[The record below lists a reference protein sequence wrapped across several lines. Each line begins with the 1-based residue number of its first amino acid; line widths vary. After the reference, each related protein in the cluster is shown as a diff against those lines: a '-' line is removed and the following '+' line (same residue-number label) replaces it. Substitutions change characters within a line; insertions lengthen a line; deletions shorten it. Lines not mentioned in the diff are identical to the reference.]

1 MPPMPSDLTPT
12 PHMIV
17 LPAKVQ
23 HLGKYGS
30 FASNTVGKRYSC
42 ENFFFLHAI
51 ASGRTHGFVED
62 SMKKEEYGSMGFSS
76 SSSSS
81 SSPWRAA
88 RAAASAARSKAI
100 SAARMGSLR
109 KDKNSKLVPPR
120 NEFSCQIGAS
130 GEKGNST
137 TTTTTPLLSV
147 FFSQCADGKKRSI
160 FTASF
165 PRQKQPQKPSGSL
178 SLSRSNRNPRKTAAK
193 AGGWGKC
200 LRF

>member
-1 MPPMPSDLTPT
+1 
-12 PHMIV
+12 
-17 LPAKVQ
+17 
-23 HLGKYGS
+23 
-30 FASNTVGKRYSC
+30 
-42 ENFFFLHAI
+42 
-51 ASGRTHGFVED
+51 
-62 SMKKEEYGSMGFSS
+62 MKKEEYGSMGFSS

-100 SAARMGSLR
+100 SAARMGSLQ

-120 NEFSCQIGAS
+120 NEFLCQIGAS

-147 FFSQCADGKKRSI
+147 FFSQCADGKKKVDIYGKSSSSKT
-160 FTASF
+160 TAKTIRF
-165 PRQKQPQKPSGSL
+165 SL

-193 AGGWGKC
+193 AGGGWGKR
-200 LRF
+200 LRFLALLWIDQTTFPR